1 MHECSLQGDEPVM
14 LTSLLLS
21 HYFSHLTPKA
31 CSVLFILSLY
41 TLSEFRLTFSC
52 IPLFL
57 FLLLLFMKSIYHPI
71 GVRFTLHAF
80 VAFWYLRFPQAGIS
94 LHDTIHPFPYLG
106 LHPSLV
112 EHGHTSGTAHA
123 SHRSRP
129 GSLVTHTAL
138 ILFSSFAEGWNSG
151 FTRKTHHIILVHTPM

>member
-1 MHECSLQGDEPVM
+1 M
-14 LTSLLLS
+14 LSPRRRASHAYLFASQPLPFPSYPKSVLHPFHPLVVPSFRVSSHLLLHS
-21 HYFSHLTPKA
+21 P
-31 CSVLFILSLY
+31 V
-41 TLSEFRLTFSC
+41 
-52 IPLFL
+52 L
-57 FLLLLFMKSIYHPI
+57 FLLLLFTKSIYHPI

-94 LHDTIHPFPYLG
+94 LHDTFHPFPHLG

-112 EHGHTSGTAHA
+112 EHSHTSGTAHA

-129 GSLVTHTAL
+129 CSLVTHTAL
-138 ILFSSFAEGWNSG
+138 IHFSSFAEGWNSG